1 LTLGIID
8 EIIEEPVGG
17 AHRDSEAIAEAT
29 KQSIIKNL
37 NFFKNLSR
45 EEIYEDRKSKFLKIG
60 RDKGFIK
67 SSNFKDRG
75 LSYDEPLVQKTIKHI
90 ILNKYIYG
98 GISLIILIG
107 IITIFN

>member
-1 LTLGIID
+1 MSS
-8 EIIEEPVGG
+8 IESL
-17 AHRDSEAIAEAT
+17 DL
-29 KQSIIKNL
+29 KNL
-37 NFFKNLSR
+37 HIILMQEFQTDSPQELSTNFFKNLSR
-45 EEIYEDRKSKFLKIG
+45 EEIYEDRKSKFLTIG

-107 IITIFN
+107 IITTFN